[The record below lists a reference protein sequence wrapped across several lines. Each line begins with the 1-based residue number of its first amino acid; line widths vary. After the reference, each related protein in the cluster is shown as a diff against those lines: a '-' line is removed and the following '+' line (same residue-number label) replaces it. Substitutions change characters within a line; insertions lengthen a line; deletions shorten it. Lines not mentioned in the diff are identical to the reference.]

1 MQTPRLKVTVTSL
14 PGEPSFTMPIN
25 ATEAE
30 IIREIKDRFPKR
42 KGVEYEWFSQP
53 ITIKDRDDIVLVL
66 RERITALEEEL
77 TGEKKKSRTL
87 WSGLR
92 KLKRLL
98 IINTAKN
105 CFMERSHPEIEIAP
119 LNQDTREAIKR
130 IDGELIRLSLAELE
144 KSLEVKDE
152 LKRIWEEYEMAEL
165 MKGE

>member
-14 PGEPSFTMPIN
+14 PGEPSLTMPIN

-30 IIREIKDRFPKR
+30 IIREIKDRFQKR

-77 TGEKKKSRTL
+77 TGEKKKSKTL

-105 CFMERSHPEIEIAP
+105 CFMERSHPEIEVTP